1 MGIRASEEGLK
12 RIQAAIEAKGW
23 APNSKKWTDLVI
35 KLNTPQVEHPEID
48 SDLENFSPASWGR
61 FIRNEGTL
69 SLQLFRWCCNALGL
83 DSEEIRSPDENTSP
97 GLGIYID
104 RGTIEQL
111 CRETIAQPR
120 SLLRIKAPWR
130 VGKSLLLE
138 RLLQE
143 ASDLGQFAV
152 RIDFGAL
159 TAETLA
165 DLRLL
170 YGAFG
175 QRIRRS
181 TKIGA
186 TTEDI
191 WQQQRSANDNFT
203 AYLDEI
209 LEAIDRPLMVAID
222 NLERIFPQETAAVD
236 LCALL
241 RACHEETLPDY
252 QKLRL
257 VLVYATDDY
266 PKLDLNRSPFN
277 VGVAAELGEFEFSPQ
292 DERLLRWLAHYGVNL
307 DTKQQQTAT
316 DWIGGHPALWEA
328 LIWACRGQQISWEQ
342 LWEDAPTEGG
352 VFGDHFR
359 VLRDRLQGFLER
371 SPQARIMA
379 QQALVSSEPI
389 EIDRDLAFKL
399 YSMGLV
405 WRRGDAVVSRN
416 RLYREYFGRCYH
428 Q

>member
-1 MGIRASEEGLK
+1 MGIRASEEGFK
-12 RIQAAIEAKGW
+12 QIQAAIADRGW
-23 APNSKKWTDLVI
+23 AKHSTKWPALVI
-35 KLNTPQVEHPEID
+35 KLNTPEVEHPEID
-48 SDLENFSPASWGR
+48 PDLEDFSQSSWQR
-61 FIRNEGTL
+61 FANNKGV
-69 SLQLFRWCCNALGL
+69 SLQTFRWCCRALDL
-83 DSEEIRSPDENTSP
+83 NPEEIRLPDESTSTSS
-97 GLGIYID
+97 GIYID
-104 RGTIEQL
+104 RGIIEQL

-152 RIDFGAL
+152 RMDFGAL

-175 QRIRRS
+175 QRIRRL
-181 TKIGA
+181 TKTGVAI
-186 TTEDI
+186 EDM
-191 WQQQRSANDNFT
+191 WQQKHSANDNFT

-209 LEAIDRPLMVAID
+209 LEEIDRPIVVAID
-222 NLERIFPQETAAVD
+222 NLERIFPQEMAAVD

-277 VGVAAELGEFEFSPQ
+277 VGVAAELGEFELSPQ
-292 DERLLRWLAHYGVNL
+292 DDRLVRWLAHYGVNL
-307 DTKQQQTAT
+307 DAKQQQTAI

-328 LIWACRGQQISWEQ
+328 LIWACRGQQIAWEQ

-371 SPQARIMA
+371 SPQAGITA

-416 RLYREYFGRCYH
+416 RLYREYFGRCYR